1 MSLEPNARSRLR
13 LVCASTRD
21 LDLKTHLSQALEED
35 SMSYVPSAE
44 LLREIAL
51 CATCTQDAPRTGRAG
66 LCDRHRARWNLEAC
80 MVSTATAADGEES
93 LHGLVKTLLSQED
106 AGAQLLTAFDRQ
118 RRALRLVWEAHARG
132 AVHLPESVA
141 ASVERARESEPR
153 FLSAGSRSRVQQ
165 AS

>member
-1 MSLEPNARSRLR
+1 
-13 LVCASTRD
+13 
-21 LDLKTHLSQALEED
+21 
-35 SMSYVPSAE
+35 MSYVPSAE

-80 MVSTATAADGEES
+80 MATTAPSTEEHES
-93 LHGLVKTLLSQED
+93 LNGLVQSLLSHDD
-106 AGAQLLTAFDRQ
+106 AGTQLLTAYERQ

-132 AVHLPESVA
+132 AVRLPESVA
-141 ASVERARESEPR
+141 ASVERACDSEPR
-153 FLSAGSRSRVQQ
+153 FLSAGLRSRVQQ